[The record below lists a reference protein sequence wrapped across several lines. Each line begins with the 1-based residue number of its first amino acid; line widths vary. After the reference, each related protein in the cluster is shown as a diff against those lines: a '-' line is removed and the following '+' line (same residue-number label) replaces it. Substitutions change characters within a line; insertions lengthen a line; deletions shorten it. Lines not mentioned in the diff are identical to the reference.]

1 MTKMYVNRCYGEI
14 VQFSPISRY
23 IPTFR
28 RKNTAFLWQILFPL
42 SYPPGWLVLFS
53 NPRYTYT
60 LKKEAAMH
68 DDHSHF
74 HAGSHHSHSH
84 THDPEQTRAILN
96 RLSRA
101 IGHLEAVRQMVLEER
116 DCTEVLTQLSAV
128 RSALNNTGVLILK
141 NHLNHCI
148 VEAVQEGD
156 EQALSDLNTAID
168 RYFK

>member
-1 MTKMYVNRCYGEI
+1 
-14 VQFSPISRY
+14 
-23 IPTFR
+23 
-28 RKNTAFLWQILFPL
+28 
-42 SYPPGWLVLFS
+42 
-53 NPRYTYT
+53 
-60 LKKEAAMH
+60 MH

-74 HAGSHHSHSH
+74 HAGPHHSHSH
-84 THDPEQTRAILN
+84 THDPEETRAILN